1 MKCLQ
6 LTAICLS
13 LMAFGATREVSAAG
27 FTCEPRFQPAASQSL
42 APHTFFDQAM
52 ASITTLYPDHVVL
65 VSRRSSSI
73 AGVNYSLIA
82 YRERGDAAAVRIDGA
97 ANLDSKAWVFDLA
110 CPANRAMD
118 GLLTLLEQ
126 IADLKNLPAAA
137 AGP

>member
-1 MKCLQ
+1 
-6 LTAICLS
+6 
-13 LMAFGATREVSAAG
+13 
-27 FTCEPRFQPAASQSL
+27 
-42 APHTFFDQAM
+42 M

-82 YRERGDAAAVRIDGA
+82 FRERGAAAAVRIDGA